1 MAEKLSVI
9 SLSYQMVEG
18 LINNFKS
25 NNWRAGQTRTHTHTH
40 NISCLYRSPAQ
51 AQMHIIHT
59 CLLIHTARKSN
70 STAAIVLSMCLC
82 TVPLSSSWR
91 LPPRQLPRL
100 SAEAIV
106 GVEGRCCGWAP
117 GSQTVSHTLLIGSYW
132 PLGDNKNT
140 PSSLHLSPL
149 PGFTGNRSHLF
160 QHNDIILIGAAT
172 VGLHLLALGIV
183 IRQRWVMLIR
193 AAKGKE
199 PLTQPGGQRASAVSG
214 SPLQT

>member
-25 NNWRAGQTRTHTHTH
+25 NNWRAGQIHRHTHSHRHTCTR
-40 NISCLYRSPAQ
+40 NISCLCRSPAQ

-59 CLLIHTARKSN
+59 RLLIHTAQKSN
-70 STAAIVLSMCLC
+70 RKAAIVLSACLC
-82 TVPLSSSWR
+82 TVPFSSLWR
-91 LPPRQLPRL
+91 LLLQLPRL
-100 SAEAIV
+100 PVKAIV

-149 PGFTGNRSHLF
+149 SGFTGNRSHYSTIMTLF
-160 QHNDIILIGAAT
+160 
-172 VGLHLLALGIV
+172 
-183 IRQRWVMLIR
+183 
-193 AAKGKE
+193 
-199 PLTQPGGQRASAVSG
+199 
-214 SPLQT
+214 

>member
-1 MAEKLSVI
+1 M
-9 SLSYQMVEG
+9 
-18 LINNFKS
+18 LINS
-25 NNWRAGQTRTHTHTH
+25 YRTKIKQH
-40 NISCLYRSPAQ
+40 SSY
-51 AQMHIIHT
+51 
-59 CLLIHTARKSN
+59 
-70 STAAIVLSMCLC
+70 C
-82 TVPLSSSWR
+82 TLDVFMYSSS
-91 LPPRQLPRL
+91 LLVMEAAPPRQLPRL

-199 PLTQPGGQRASAVSG
+199 PLTQPGGQTASAVSG